1 MPSNVL
7 GRKEMFKKFSDP
19 SESCHG
25 EGSFIDSEENEN
37 SSVRNMGYAKFKGKY
52 YRLRNYIKDLVFVSN
67 FLNILNF

>member
-7 GRKEMFKKFSDP
+7 GGKEMYKKFLDP

-25 EGSFIDSEENEN
+25 EGSCIDSEENEN

-52 YRLRNYIKDLVFVSN
+52 NRLRNYIKDLVIVSN
-67 FLNILNF
+67 LLNYF